1 MAEPT
6 PPAAAPAGT
15 PAAPA
20 PASAPAAAKPAAA
33 AAAQQNPALR
43 MMGLPA
49 MPRKLP
55 SRNWMI
61 FWTLSTTLTAAII
74 YDRREKRRATA
85 RWAHAVE
92 HLAKRPLPNP
102 SAMPRKL
109 TIYLEAP
116 PGDGLRAAQDH
127 YTEYVKPVLA
137 ASGLDWEF
145 VQGRQQGDIRA
156 AVAEKVRR
164 RRRTQEKDSVG
175 GGGPDFFAVE
185 AQLPTEEDRLE
196 AFRRAHGIP
205 EYDGVRG
212 DVVIGRHAWKE
223 YIRGL
228 HEGWLGPLKAPA
240 HALPDPPAPKSTE
253 EGGEEAEENKPKR
266 PPQIKPYNSPED
278 YATAHLPVLIP
289 SELAPSAP
297 IPFPH
302 ILGFLNTPTRCY
314 RFLTRRHLADDI
326 GREVAAAC
334 LCTYRGYQEEA
345 GADASP
351 DYQWE
356 QQKALVQEEK
366 NWVKSVWK
374 EDEENKKKEDVDAS
388 PAAPG
393 SEAVDGSKPT
403 IAKKEKIWPK
413 PVVMDPRMAMRM
425 RRFELQ
431 PEDEQRAREV
441 VVSEE
446 EVEGFMKG
454 TLRSLWR
461 WTAKQFQKE
470 EWKVPTSWDE

>member
-6 PPAAAPAGT
+6 PPAGPAAASAAPAAAT
-15 PAAPA
+15 PATAKPAAPA
-20 PASAPAAAKPAAA
+20 KP
-33 AAAQQNPALR
+33 QQNPALR

-49 MPRKLP
+49 LPRKLP

-145 VQGRQQGDIRA
+145 VQGRQQGDVRA

-164 RRRTQEKDSVG
+164 RRRAQEKDIGS
-175 GGGPDFFAVE
+175 PDFFAVGD

-212 DVVIGRHAWKE
+212 DVVLGRHAWKE
-223 YIRGL
+223 YVRGL

-240 HALPDPPAPKSTE
+240 HALPDPPETKKTE
-253 EGGEEAEENKPKR
+253 DGEEVETKPKR

-278 YATAHLPVLIP
+278 YATAHLPMLIP
-289 SELAPSAP
+289 SELGPSAP

-302 ILGFLNTPTRCY
+302 ILGFLNTPTRFY

-334 LCTYRGYQEEA
+334 LCTYREFQEESD
-345 GADASP
+345 ADASP

-356 QQKALVQEEK
+356 QQKALVHEEK

-374 EDEENKKKEDVDAS
+374 DDEENKKKEDVDAS

-393 SEAVDGSKPT
+393 SEAADGSKPAA
-403 IAKKEKIWPK
+403 AKKEKIWPK
-413 PVVMDPRMAMRM
+413 PIVMDPRIAMRM

-431 PEDEQRAREV
+431 PEDEQRAREIV
-441 VVSEE
+441 VPEE

-454 TLRSLWR
+454 TLRGLWR
-461 WTAKQFQKE
+461 WTAKQFQKD
-470 EWKVPTSWDE
+470 EWKVPTSWDD

>member
-6 PPAAAPAGT
+6 PPAAPK
-15 PAAPA
+15 PAAP
-20 PASAPAAAKPAAA
+20 
-33 AAAQQNPALR
+33 QQNPALR

-49 MPRKLP
+49 LPRKLP

-61 FWTLSTTLTAAII
+61 FWTLSTTLAAAII

-92 HLAKRPLPNP
+92 HLAARPLPSP

-116 PGDGLRAAQDH
+116 PGDGLRFAQDH

-164 RRRTQEKDSVG
+164 KRRTQERDISG
-175 GGGPDFFAVE
+175 AGAGSGPAAAIIAAAE
-185 AQLPTEEDRLE
+185 QQLLTEEDRIE

-205 EYDGVRG
+205 DYDGVRG
-212 DVVIGRHAWKE
+212 DVVIGRHTWKE

-228 HEGWLGPLKAPA
+228 HEGWLGPLTAPP
-240 HALPDPPAPKSTE
+240 HAQPDPEPAKSADDE
-253 EGGEEAEENKPKR
+253 EGAESKPKR
-266 PPQIKPYNSPED
+266 PPQIKPYNTPED
-278 YATAHLPVLIP
+278 YATAHLPLLIP

-297 IPFPH
+297 ITLPH
-302 ILGFLNTPTRCY
+302 ILGFLNTPKRFY
-314 RFLTRRHLADDI
+314 QFLTRRHLADEI

-334 LCTYRGYQEEA
+334 LCTYREYREEESP
-345 GADASP
+345 DASP
-351 DYQWE
+351 DYHWE
-356 QQKALVQEEK
+356 QQKALLHEEK

-374 EDEENKKKEDVDAS
+374 EEEDKKKKEDVDAS
-388 PAAPG
+388 PTAPG
-393 SEAVDGSKPT
+393 SEAVDGSRP
-403 IAKKEKIWPK
+403 AVVKKEKIWPK
-413 PVVMDPRMAMRM
+413 PIVMDPRMAMRM

-431 PEDEQRAREV
+431 PEDEQRAREI

-454 TLRSLWR
+454 SLRSLWR
-461 WTAKQFQKE
+461 WTAKKFQKE
-470 EWKVPTSWDE
+470 EGKVPMSFDDE

>member
-1 MAEPT
+1 
-6 PPAAAPAGT
+6 
-15 PAAPA
+15 
-20 PASAPAAAKPAAA
+20 
-33 AAAQQNPALR
+33 

-49 MPRKLP
+49 LPRKLP

-92 HLAKRPLPNP
+92 HLARRPLPNP

-127 YTEYVKPVLA
+127 YAEYVKPVLA
-137 ASGLDWEF
+137 ASGLDWDF
-145 VQGRQQGDIRA
+145 VQGRQQGDVRA
-156 AVAEKVRR
+156 AVAERVRR
-164 RRRTQEKDSVG
+164 RRRAQGEDGPAAG
-175 GGGPDFFAVE
+175 GADFFAAPE
-185 AQLPTEEDRLE
+185 AQLPTEEDRME
-196 AFRRAHGIP
+196 AFRRLHGIP

-212 DVVIGRHAWKE
+212 DVVVGRHAWKE
-223 YIRGL
+223 YVRGL
-228 HEGWLGPLKAPA
+228 HEGWLGPLRAPA
-240 HALPDPPAPKSTE
+240 HALPDPPEPKTAE
-253 EGGEEAEENKPKR
+253 EEEAGSKPRR

-278 YATAHLPVLIP
+278 YAAAHLPALAP

-302 ILGFLNTPTRCY
+302 ILGFLNTPKRFY

-334 LCTYRGYQEEA
+334 LCTYRGYQEESD
-345 GADASP
+345 ADASP
-351 DYQWE
+351 DLHWE
-356 QQKALVQEEK
+356 QQKALVHEEQ

-374 EDEENKKKEDVDAS
+374 DDEENKKKEDVDAS
-388 PAAPG
+388 PAAVG

-403 IAKKEKIWPK
+403 PTKKEKIWPR

-431 PEDEQRAREV
+431 PEDEQRVKEIV
-441 VVSEE
+441 VPEE

-454 TLRSLWR
+454 SLRSLFR

-470 EWKVPTSWDE
+470 ERKVPTSWDDE

>member
-6 PPAAAPAGT
+6 NPPAA

-20 PASAPAAAKPAAA
+20 PAAAKPPAPAAPK
-33 AAAQQNPALR
+33 QNPALR

-49 MPRKLP
+49 LPRKLP

-61 FWTLSTTLTAAII
+61 FWTLSTTLAAAII

-85 RWAHAVE
+85 RWAHSVE
-92 HLAKRPLPNP
+92 HLATRPLPNP

-164 RRRTQEKDSVG
+164 KRRAQEKDIG
-175 GGGPDFFAVE
+175 GAEQEEV
-185 AQLPTEEDRLE
+185 QLPTEEDRLE

-240 HALPDPPAPKSTE
+240 HAQPDPEPKPTTE
-253 EGGEEAEENKPKR
+253 EGGEEAEQKPKR

-278 YATAHLPVLIP
+278 YATAHLPLLIP

-297 IPFPH
+297 ISFPH
-302 ILGFLNTPTRCY
+302 ILGFLNTPTRFY
-314 RFLTRRHLADDI
+314 RFLTRRRLADDI

-334 LCTYRGYQEEA
+334 LCTYREYQEEA

-356 QQKALVQEEK
+356 QQKALVNEEK

-374 EDEENKKKEDVDAS
+374 DDEETKKKEEVDAS
-388 PAAPG
+388 PTAPG
-393 SEAVDGSKPT
+393 SEAVDGSKST
-403 IAKKEKIWPK
+403 TVRKEKIWPK
-413 PVVMDPRMAMRM
+413 PVVMDPRLAMRM

-431 PEDEQRAREV
+431 PEDEQRAREIV
-441 VVSEE
+441 VAEE
-446 EVEGFMKG
+446 EIEGFIKG
-454 TLRSLWR
+454 TFRSLWR
-461 WTAKQFQKE
+461 WSAKQFQKE
-470 EWKVPTSWDE
+470 ERKVPMSFDDE